1 MKATATTQA
10 IHRFVPVASEP
21 HWPELM
27 NQIGSEVGDPL
38 WRALERVNTLA
49 ATGKIDRVG
58 LRQLREDIERARRAG
73 MLAQRLARLARGE
86 ITPSVERVALTQA
99 MRDLLV
105 QRGRD
110 IAVRGIELQQSM
122 RPAEVVVDPTL
133 LHALLQ
139 AIIDWALEQ
148 APGHIDVRIDRRDW
162 SPNAFLTCQFAWPA
176 PDLEDSLSLPERPR
190 APELDNLSW
199 RLMQQI
205 AWCMHLKIG
214 RVDDPDGSQL
224 TVEFPQ
230 TVDDDLHALTPDD
243 LDLGFGV
250 SMNSKPLAGTHVL
263 ILSARRDLRADI
275 REAVRH
281 MGMLLDFVNTVD
293 EAERFC
299 LEAVPHAL
307 IYESA
312 LTSQGFDRLRHS
324 LTQALPDTV
333 FIEIT
338 QEGTVFQLSR
348 DSEHHQ
354 ATLGRDVV
362 LESLP
367 SALIF
372 ELARAP

>member
-1 MKATATTQA
+1 MKVTATTQA
-10 IHRFVPVASEP
+10 THRTEPAEGEP

-27 NQIGSEVGDPL
+27 NQIGGEVGGPL

-49 ATGKIDRVG
+49 TTGKIDRVG

-73 MLAQRLARLARGE
+73 MLAQRLARLASGE
-86 ITPSVERVALTQA
+86 ISQAVERVALTQA

-105 QRGRD
+105 QRGRE
-110 IAVRGIELQQSM
+110 ISTRGIELQQSM

-139 AIIDWALEQ
+139 AIVDWALDQ
-148 APGHIDVRIDRRDW
+148 TPGHIDVRIDRRDW
-162 SPNAFLTCQFAWPA
+162 SPNAFLTCQFAWPG
-176 PDLEDSLSLPERPR
+176 PDFDDGLSLPERPR
-190 APELDNLSW
+190 ALNLDNLSW
-199 RLMQQI
+199 RLVQQI
-205 AWCMHLKIG
+205 ARSMHLKTS
-214 RVDDPDGSQL
+214 RLDDPDGSQL

-230 TVDDDLHALTPDD
+230 TVGDDLHAVTPDD
-243 LDLGFGV
+243 LDQGFGV

-293 EAERFC
+293 EAEGFC
-299 LEAVPHAL
+299 LEAVPHAV

-312 LTSQGFDRLRHS
+312 LANERFDKLRSS
-324 LTQALPDTV
+324 LIQTMPDLV
-333 FIEIT
+333 FIEIA
-338 QEGTVFQLSR
+338 QEGTLFQLSR

-362 LESLP
+362 LQSLP